1 MSNTKD
7 FNYKVYLQTKDQE
20 PITLTGI
27 PQYIF
32 DISTTSIT
40 LGGTKYNDNKLEF
53 NYTTITENIEIE
65 TDLSSGK
72 IDLSHGV
79 FFVHDIIEDIS
90 SQFFHIDPS
99 SSVSITEDGKKIE
112 FNDISNNVNF
122 NVITQNDIDFYNFT
136 LSTHEENKK
145 TITYNKETRNNKRG
159 YSVFLKPTKRD
170 ITLFGLPN
178 TIFAVPRKDSII
190 QVNKNEQLFLRYLAT
205 DGILDIVPTG
215 EYNNI
220 SRIDEGDYFIQDFN
234 RIVEKSFNTN
244 SKYTGKGIEFNTIN
258 KDTLVSFHTQDND
271 IVTPTIFNTE
281 QLELNSISKI
291 MPINNYNSLQNEI
304 PTPKYLNEVTDIYIR
319 SNKVCFDTNTT
330 YSKFNFYTITDENNG
345 RYTLTTQ
352 SGYSFAFN
360 NYHVGNIFYYNA
372 GEYSIQTA
380 KIVNGN
386 EYIFISGTINIFI
399 KGDFGSIDIFSN
411 RIGSNII
418 NTTTNGITY
427 SSISNFLNNNIQA
440 SVIQETNKF
449 KYNELINDIS
459 SSVLTTILTDY
470 GDQEFLYNFQT
481 ILNNYTL
488 EIENGTNKIGPSVF
502 YNKNIKTINIPESV
516 IEIDSSFPN
525 NPVEN
530 ILITTNTTKLTNIFN
545 DQISNDISFAIF
557 DICNN
562 IYYKSSQ
569 TRSEIIN
576 DMSVNLTGS
585 TLAQYSLLE
594 KFGIQKAK
602 LIDIGYTDVS
612 LGLIGIND
620 ISYTLINKDISY
632 TNVTRIIKE
641 NEFNNLDISSIR
653 FDLSINHIQTSAFE
667 NNKIKTIDLSG
678 TEIIDIS
685 TNAFRNNLSTSID
698 LTNCL
703 NLLTI
708 GNSSFY
714 NNNLTILDLTTC
726 INLTRIEN
734 YAFYKNSI
742 HTLLLPPSINYIGK
756 YAFAYNDLSNITIT
770 NNITTIEEGAFAFNN
785 LETINLT
792 NATGI
797 VNINKYTFMSN
808 NIIDLVFPYT
818 IKNIYDHA
826 FADNDISSISFNSS
840 LKTINYGSFQ
850 QNKLTNI
857 NLINCVLDFVGGYS
871 FYKNSYEKTLT
882 LPIYSGFQEIKQS
895 AFEDNK
901 ITNKIT
907 IPPNVISIEKA
918 SFKNNLI
925 SELDIS
931 NASGLELI
939 EEEVFQENDLFGTSV
954 SIPNNIIQIKKNAF
968 KNSKLSYVNFSQAS
982 KIILIGNSSFSYNNL
997 QIVKLTAF
1005 TLRAISS
1012 YAFSNNNIHTF
1023 DFTLVNTT
1031 RLRTN
1036 SSAYLNN
1043 PVTTML
1049 FPFIWRD
1056 LLYSIGF
1063 GLDIIQEKL
1072 LYNYDELVFAG
1083 FPKSDIDVIID
1094 SIDDIWLFN
1103 LNNGNLVINEK
1114 TIEIK
1119 NDVFKDLNIST
1130 VNFDTSMQ
1138 ILGDSCFKN
1147 CNIQAINLP
1156 EDLLTIGKNCFEN
1169 NGATSINIKDCTKLT
1184 LIEIEAFKN
1193 NNFEILDLSGA
1204 SSNLVSINNEA
1215 FANNTNLKTVNLFDL
1230 SSNVKIDGE
1239 NVFNNT
1245 PNFNNIIL
1253 PPNLNL
1259 TNEGVGFSI
1268 DFSQRQLRIPIA
1280 DLLHYQYPLNAI
1292 DTIIDNSG
1300 ELWLYNYD
1308 NSNNYTI
1315 IEGVIEVRN
1324 QVFKDISINKLV
1336 LPSSLH
1342 TIGQSSFENSDI
1354 QILDISN
1361 ALNLTVI
1368 NQNAFNNNNFE
1379 NIYFP
1384 KNNNIKFIY
1393 SGAFANNT
1401 NLKFVDFG
1409 DISNN
1414 TQIQAEN
1421 VFNNTPNFN
1430 NVLLPKNINL
1440 SEQGIGFSL
1449 QFSQEQLLISI
1460 NDLLDYQYTDELID
1474 KTIDNSGN
1482 IWLYDYKKFN
1492 TSQVLTP
1499 INGVTTINNNAFK
1512 NIKVK
1517 KVEINNTIIEIANDA
1532 FNNSQV
1538 EILDISN
1545 ATSLT
1550 TIGNNAFDNAL
1561 LNNLDFRICGSNLLI
1576 LGDYAFANNS
1586 NLQSVDF
1593 STITE
1598 NLILNSD
1605 LLFFNTPNLT
1615 TVFFPL
1621 PINNIYLNLP
1631 NIGFTVLF
1639 VQQKMKMT
1647 VTDLLSYNFSSD
1659 IIDTKISS
1667 LEETWLYNITQ
1678 AGVLEIIRGV
1688 TDIEDNVFKDLT
1700 NITSIKIPSL
1710 NSIPPEDPTLVSIG
1724 NSALENCNIS
1734 NISLPNTVTTIGNK
1748 AFKNNIINSLTFT
1761 NGIVSIGDE
1770 AFSDNEFEKLDFTN
1784 IITLRTIGD
1793 LCFANNNILKEIL
1806 FTNTDKNLTL
1816 GTTVFLNCNNITTLI
1831 TPYYW
1836 NPVSNGL
1843 TDTDLDKIPDIIDLL
1858 PEDPTEISDRDGD
1871 LIGDYKDSFP
1881 DDPRETQ
1888 DLDRDNVGDNAD
1900 DFPEDPTES
1909 KDSNNDG
1916 IGDNITKHILDVSQ
1930 EQTSIL
1936 QNKQQQLDRSIK
1948 YRKLGLPNIRTSQ
1961 YTNVTNI
1968 IPKKDNEIL
1977 VNPIIP
1983 RIEGTEEEQQELIA
1997 CISKLNKLDL
2007 NHHHSYKTYLA
2018 DKNKDYKQR
2027 EFNFKSINR
2036 NNSQVLLNDP
2046 VETCYSTY
2054 KPNNKQYGI
2063 TGSVSASNKIA
2074 RAKYNTINYSNYS
2087 KLENNM
2093 NVYKIDSN
2101 ITKCFYV
2108 KDKEKCVSNE
2118 IIKIIEEEEIEEQI
2132 IQRTAFACLR
2142 SESNVNIVSTNEG
2155 NKYVFNDIN
2164 GIYQPSY
2171 DQSLNYIFGL
2181 SQGRYIFKN
2190 IPQEHPMALLNNGI
2204 NSVTYYGDENK
2215 KLTKTI
2221 TNTINDGN
2229 YDFYYGNITVDISG
2243 IFDRLSIYCFYHG
2256 YMGGENI
2263 LQYADYCTSQP
2274 IPVIEP
2280 ELEPE
2285 PEIQMQESFGCLH
2298 VNSVLNIVST
2308 INGNKYVL
2316 NNINGINEP
2325 KYDASSNYVFGLNVG
2340 KYTIL
2345 NVPREY
2351 PIAILNNNN
2360 ENITYSGDRL
2370 KKYTRL
2376 LVNTINDGYY
2386 DFYYGNITINVI
2398 GDFNEVSIHSYYSD
2412 YMGGENMLRYAS
2424 YCTNDIDVEI
2434 QEEKIEEIEVIEIQ
2448 EQRAKISFPP
2458 LGLYPPEF
2466 KILS

>member
-7 FNYKVYLQTKDQE
+7 LNYKVYLQTKDQQ

-27 PQYIF
+27 PQDIF

-40 LGGTKYNDNKLEF
+40 LGGTKYNDKKLEF

-65 TDLSSGK
+65 TDISTGK
-72 IDLSHGV
+72 IDLSHGEY
-79 FFVHDIIEDIS
+79 FIHDIIDDIS

-99 SSVSITEDGKKIE
+99 SSISVTEDGKKIE

-122 NVITQNDIDFYNFT
+122 NVITQNEIDYNNFI
-136 LSTHEENKK
+136 LSTHEEKKK
-145 TITYNKETRNNKRG
+145 TITYKKQSRNNEKA

-170 ITLFGLPN
+170 ITLFGIPN
-178 TIFAVPRKDSII
+178 TIFAVPRKNSII
-190 QVNKNEQLFLRYLAT
+190 QIKKNEQLFFRYLAT
-205 DGILDIVPTG
+205 EGILDIVPTG

-234 RIVEKSFNTN
+234 RILEKSFNTN
-244 SKYTGKGIEFNTIN
+244 LKYTGKGIEFNTIN
-258 KDTLVSFHTQDND
+258 KNTLVSFHTQDND

-281 QLELNSISKI
+281 QLELNSISKL
-291 MPINNYNSLQNEI
+291 MPIDNYNSFENEI
-304 PTPKYLNEVTDIYIR
+304 LTPKYLDEVTDIYVR
-319 SNKVCFDTNTT
+319 ANKICFDTNARF
-330 YSKFNFYTITDENNG
+330 SKFNFYTVTDKNNG
-345 RYTLTTQ
+345 RYTITTQ
-352 SGYSFAFN
+352 AGYSFAFN
-360 NYHVGNIFYYNA
+360 NYHVRNIFYYNA
-372 GEYSIQTA
+372 GEYSTQTV
-380 KIVNGN
+380 KIINGI
-386 EYIFISGTINIFI
+386 EYIFISGTINIFVR
-399 KGDFGSIDIFSN
+399 GDFGSIDIFSN
-411 RIGSNII
+411 RIGSNVI
-418 NTTTNGITY
+418 NTETNGITF
-427 SSISNFLNNNIQA
+427 SSITNFLNNNIQG
-440 SVIQETNKF
+440 SVIQETNQF
-449 KYNELINDIS
+449 EYNDLINDIS
-459 SSVLTTILTDY
+459 SSLLTTILTDY
-470 GDQEFLYNFQT
+470 DDQGYLYNFH
-481 ILNNYTL
+481 LNNYTL
-488 EIENGTNKIGPSVF
+488 EIENGTNNIGPSVF

-516 IEIDSSFPN
+516 IEIDTSFPN

-557 DICNN
+557 DISNN

-576 DMSVNLTGS
+576 DMSVNLIGS

-678 TEIIDIS
+678 SEIVDIS
-685 TNAFRNNLSTSID
+685 TNAFRNNLLTSID
-698 LTNCL
+698 LTNCV
-703 NLLTI
+703 NLSTI

-734 YAFYKNSI
+734 YTFYKNSI
-742 HTLLLPPSINYIGK
+742 HTLLLPSSINYIGK
-756 YAFAYNDLSNITIT
+756 YAFAYNDLSNITLT
-770 NNITTIEEGAFAFNN
+770 NNIITIEEGAFAFNN
-785 LETINLT
+785 LDTINLT
-792 NATGI
+792 NATGLQ
-797 VNINKYTFMSN
+797 NINKYTFMSN
-808 NIIDLVFPYT
+808 NIIDLAFPYT
-818 IKNIYDHA
+818 IKNIYEHA
-826 FADNDISSISFNSS
+826 FSDNDISSISFNSS

-857 NLINCVLDFVGGYS
+857 NLINTVLEFVGGYS
-871 FYKNSYEKTLT
+871 FYKNPYEKTLT
-882 LPIYSGFQEIKQS
+882 LPSYSGFQEIKQS

-907 IPPNVISIEKA
+907 IPSNVISIEKA

-939 EEEVFQENDLFGTSV
+939 EEEVFEENDLSGTSV
-954 SIPNNIIQIKKNAF
+954 SIPSNIIQIKKDAF

-982 KIILIGNSSFSYNNL
+982 KIILIGNGSFNYNNL
-997 QIVKLTAF
+997 QSVKLTAF

-1012 YAFSNNNIHTF
+1012 FAFANNNIHTF

-1031 RLRTN
+1031 RLKTN

-1043 PVTTML
+1043 PITTML

-1072 LYNYDELVFAG
+1072 MYKYDELLFAG
-1083 FPKSDIDVIID
+1083 FPENDIDNTID
-1094 SIDDIWLFN
+1094 SINDIWLFN
-1103 LNNGNLVINEK
+1103 LNNGNLVINDNTK
-1114 TIEIK
+1114 EIK
-1119 NDVFKDLNIST
+1119 NDVFKDLDISS
-1130 VNFDTSMQ
+1130 VIFDASMQ
-1138 ILGDSCFKN
+1138 ILGDNCFKN

-1156 EDLLTIGKNCFEN
+1156 EELVTIGKNCFEN
-1169 NGATSINIKDCTKLT
+1169 NQATSINIKDCTKLT
-1184 LIEIEAFKN
+1184 LIESEAFKN

-1204 SSNLVSINNEA
+1204 SSNLISINNEA
-1215 FANNTNLKTVNLFDL
+1215 FADNTHLKTVNLFDI

-1239 NVFNNT
+1239 NVFKNT

-1253 PPNLNL
+1253 PPNVNL
-1259 TNEGVGFSI
+1259 TNEGIGFSI
-1268 DFSQRQLRIPIA
+1268 EFSQRQLRIPIA
-1280 DLLHYQYPLNAI
+1280 DLLLYQYPLNAI

-1308 NSNNYTI
+1308 NSNNYNV

-1342 TIGQSSFENSDI
+1342 TIGQSSFENSNI

-1361 ALNLTVI
+1361 ATNLTVI
-1368 NQNAFNNNNFE
+1368 NENAFNNNNFE

-1414 TQIQAEN
+1414 TQIQGEN

-1430 NVLLPKNINL
+1430 NALLPKNINL

-1449 QFSQEQLLISI
+1449 QFSQQQLLISI
-1460 NDLLDYQYTDELID
+1460 NDLLDYQYSDDLID
-1474 KTIDNSGN
+1474 KTIDSSGD

-1492 TSQVLTP
+1492 TTQELTP
-1499 INGVTTINNNAFK
+1499 IDGVIKINSNAFE

-1517 KVEINNTIIEIANDA
+1517 KLEINNTITEIANDA

-1538 EILDISN
+1538 ELLDISN

-1550 TIGNNAFDNAL
+1550 TIGNNAFNYAL
-1561 LNNLDFRICGSNLLI
+1561 LNNLDFRTCGSNLLI
-1576 LGDYAFANNS
+1576 LGNYAFANNS
-1586 NLQSVDF
+1586 NLQSIDF

-1598 NLILNSD
+1598 NLNLNSD
-1605 LLFFNTPNLT
+1605 LLFLNTPMLT
-1615 TVFFPL
+1615 SVIFPS
-1621 PINNIYLNLP
+1621 PINGIYLNLP
-1631 NIGFTVLF
+1631 NIGFTVFF
-1639 VQQKMKMT
+1639 VQQKLKMS
-1647 VTDLLSYNFSSD
+1647 VSDLLSYYFSSD
-1659 IIDTKISS
+1659 TIDTEISS

-1678 AGVLEIIRGV
+1678 DGVLEIIRGV
-1688 TDIEDNVFKDLT
+1688 TAIGNNVFKDLT
-1700 NITSIKIPSL
+1700 NITSINIPSL
-1710 NSIPPEDPTLVSIG
+1710 SSVPPEEPTLVSIG

-1734 NISLPNTVTTIGNK
+1734 NLSLPNTVTTIGNK

-1761 NGIVSIGDE
+1761 NGIVSLGDE

-1784 IITLRTIGD
+1784 IITLRTIGS
-1793 LCFANNNILKEIL
+1793 LCFANNSNLKEIL
-1806 FTNTDKNLTL
+1806 FTNTDRNLRL
-1816 GTTVFLNCNNITTLI
+1816 GTTVFLNCNNITTLV

-1836 NPVSNGL
+1836 NPLNNGL
-1843 TDTDLDKIPDIIDLL
+1843 TDTDLDKIPDILDVL

-1888 DLDRDNVGDNAD
+1888 DIDRDNVGDNAD
-1900 DFPEDPTES
+1900 VFPEDPTES

-1916 IGDNITKHILDVSQ
+1916 IGDNITNHILDVSQ
-1930 EQTSIL
+1930 NQLSIL
-1936 QNKQQQLDRSIK
+1936 QNKQEELNRNKK
-1948 YRKLGLPNIRTSQ
+1948 YRKIGLPDIKTKQ

-1968 IPKKDNEIL
+1968 IPINDNEIL

-1983 RIEGTEEEQQELIA
+1983 RIEGSEEEQQELIA
-1997 CISKLNKLDL
+1997 CIAKLNKLDL
-2007 NHHHSYKTYLA
+2007 NHHHSYETYLI
-2018 DKNKDYKQR
+2018 DKNKNYEQR

-2046 VETCYSTY
+2046 VKTCYSTY
-2054 KPNNKQYGI
+2054 KPNNKQYGNV
-2063 TGSVSASNKIA
+2063 GSVNASDKTA
-2074 RAKYNTINYSNYS
+2074 RTKYNTLNYSNYS

-2093 NVYKIDSN
+2093 NVNKIDSN

-2108 KDKEKCVSNE
+2108 KDKEKCINNE
-2118 IIKIIEEEEIEEQI
+2118 IVKIIVEEEIEEQI

-2142 SESNVNIVSTNEG
+2142 SISKVNIVSTNEG
-2155 NKYVFNDIN
+2155 NKYVFNNIN
-2164 GIYQPSY
+2164 GLNEPKY

-2181 SQGRYIFKN
+2181 SQGRYIFTN
-2190 IPQEHPMALLNNGI
+2190 ISQSHPMALLNKGI
-2204 NSVTYYGDENK
+2204 NSVIYYGDENK
-2215 KLTKTI
+2215 KLSKTI
-2221 TNTINDGN
+2221 NNTVNDGT
-2229 YDFYYGNITVDISG
+2229 YDFYYGDITVDISG
-2243 IFDRLSIYCFYHG
+2243 IFDKLSIYCYYHG

-2263 LQYADYCTSQP
+2263 LQYADYCTAQP
-2274 IPVIEP
+2274 IPII
-2280 ELEPE
+2280 EPE
-2285 PEIQMQESFGCLH
+2285 PEQEPEVEREVFGCLH

-2325 KYDASSNYVFGLNVG
+2325 IYDASLNYVFGLSVG

-2376 LVNTINDGYY
+2376 LVNTTNDGYY

-2398 GDFNEVSIHSYYSD
+2398 GDFNEVSIHSYYND

-2424 YCTNDIDVEI
+2424 YCTNDIDVKI
-2434 QEEKIEEIEVIEIQ
+2434 QEEEKIEEIEVIERQ
-2448 EQRAKISFPP
+2448 EEQRAIISFPP